1 MKNLIN
7 TLEQR
12 GFIDAMTSDEFYELA
27 NQPLTIYVGFDPTSD
42 SLHLGNLV
50 GIIGL
55 AWFQR
60 FGHHPIALV
69 GGATGMIGDPS
80 GKNVERNLLDA
91 ETIEVNLAGIRRSLE
106 AVLKSKV
113 TIVNNYS
120 WFEGIGYIE
129 FLRDIGKHFRLG
141 SMLAK
146 ESVKTR
152 LASAEGISYTEFSY
166 QLLQGYDFLHLYKE
180 YNVTLQMGGSDQ
192 WGNITAGTEL
202 VRKVTGETVHGL
214 TFPLLTRSD
223 GKKFG
228 KTEGGAIWLNPD
240 RLSAYDFYQYLF
252 RIPDADVLKM
262 LRMLTFLELEEI
274 RKIEAAMHRNDYVA
288 NTAQKR
294 LAEEV
299 TRIVHGEAGVEEALR
314 ITEAAKPG
322 SHTTLDMAT
331 LQSLS
336 AELPSKTLSISEVI
350 GIKLIDFIVA
360 CGLLESK
367 GEARRMIASGGIY
380 INNEKITDDQLILS
394 EKYLIEN
401 QFLLLGMGKKKK
413 LVIRVS
419 YKS

>member
-166 QLLQGYDFLHLYKE
+166 QLPQGYDFLHLYKE